1 MAGHSKFK
9 NIMHRKGAQDKKRA
23 KIFTKVGRE
32 ITVAVK
38 AGGDPD
44 PVNNPRLRS
53 AIIAARAVNM
63 PNDRVKKAIQSAI
76 GGAGGQDYE
85 EMRYE
90 GYGPAGVA
98 VIVECLSDNR
108 NRTAAELRAAFTRAG
123 GNLGE
128 TGSVSFSFDR
138 VGQITYLAEVSGGDA
153 LMEVALE
160 AGADD
165 VESSHE
171 THEFYCA
178 PEDFIAVRDALESQ
192 LGEAQESRLV
202 WKPQNH
208 IEVDENK
215 AASLIKMIDAIEDL
229 DDVQAVFTNFEAS
242 DEVMEKLAAA
252 A

>member
-23 KIFTKVGRE
+23 KVFTKVGRE

-38 AGGDPD
+38 TGADPD
-44 PVNNPRLRS
+44 PANNPRLRA
-53 AIIAARAVNM
+53 AIAAARAVNM
-63 PNDRVKKAIQSAI
+63 PNDRVKRAIQSAL
-76 GGAGGQDYE
+76 GGDEGAQYS

-98 VIVECLSDNR
+98 VIVECLTDNK

-128 TGSVSFSFDR
+128 TGSVAFSFDR
-138 VGQITYLAEVSGGDA
+138 VGQITYPSTVGNDDA
-153 LMEVALE
+153 LMEAALE

-165 VESSHE
+165 VESTPEAHDL
-171 THEFYCA
+171 YCT
-178 PEDFIAVRDALESQ
+178 PEDFNAVREALEAQ
-192 LGEAQESRLV
+192 LGPAQEARLA
-202 WKPQNH
+202 WRPQNLVD
-208 IEVDENK
+208 VDETK
-215 AASLIKMIDAIEDL
+215 AASLFKMIETLEDL

-242 DEVMEKLAAA
+242 DEVMEKLANAA
-252 A
+252 

>member
-38 AGGDPD
+38 TGGDPD
-44 PVNNPRLRS
+44 PANNPRLR
-53 AIIAARAVNM
+53 AAVVAARAVNM
-63 PNDRVKKAIQSAI
+63 PNDRVKRAIQSAI
-76 GGAGGQDYE
+76 GGGDGEDYV

-98 VIVECLSDNR
+98 VIVECLTDNK
-108 NRTAAELRAAFTRAG
+108 NRTAAELRAVFARAG

-128 TGSVSFSFDR
+128 TGSVAFSFDR
-138 VGQITYLAEVSGGDA
+138 VGQITYPADA
-153 LMEVALE
+153 GADEAMMETALE
-160 AGADD
+160 AGAED
-165 VESSHE
+165 VESSQD

-178 PEDFIAVRDALESQ
+178 PEEFNSVREALEAQ
-192 LGEAQESRLV
+192 LGAAPEAGLTWR
-202 WKPQNH
+202 PQNTV
-208 IEVDENK
+208 EVDEGK
-215 AASLIKMIDAIEDL
+215 AASLIKMIDAMEDL
-229 DDVQAVFTNFEAS
+229 DDVQAVFSNFEAS

-252 A
+252 S